1 MNKLIV
7 CILFLAV
14 VNALPTEKR
23 GILYSN
29 YGATGF
35 GLGIHQGVV
44 MTNVV
49 KPLGSFVVKP
59 MVQQPIVM
67 TSVVK
72 PMVQHPIVM
81 TKVVKPVVLTQPLVM
96 PFKPVAVSGLALGKI
111 GMGMNGV
118 KTFIHV

>member
-7 CILFLAV
+7 CIVFLAV

-35 GLGIHQGVV
+35 GLGVQKAIV
-44 MTNVV
+44 MTNIV

-67 TSVVK
+67 T
-72 PMVQHPIVM
+72 
-81 TKVVKPVVLTQPLVM
+81 KVVKPVVLTRPLVM
-96 PFKPVAVSGLALGKI
+96 PFKSVAVSGVALGKI
-111 GMGMNGV
+111 GMGMDGV
-118 KTFIHV
+118 KTFIQV